1 MGQDYEVIDIDCS
14 LGENSVSQEQFLHA
28 VLRKPEKFK
37 GVPLFADDR
46 KKDPLTD
53 PECSIVPDPLD
64 PQGLTYNLRIS
75 DLNECGVI
83 LKDEFISVRV
93 WFPRLSGVVMMS
105 DQEVIIMC
113 KPPQP
118 TITLNKAAEYASQ
131 IDLLRPPTARVS
143 GVVQESPGNLEY
155 EVALFRETDPDNQD
169 FISNEVPV
177 DQAVPIGTKLQLRA
191 SINTNSS
198 WKYVKLLEVTL
209 SPSSEDAFAGGHITL
224 IESGCRKE
232 EFYSIIP
239 RQPYH
244 PSQELKGEVRL
255 EFEAVLL
262 DVQGEAKR
270 INQLW
275 IHARIKACI
284 TQKDC
289 EPANFGVGQTNI
301 LQPTQNSATKG
312 CRPSRRPT
320 GLVISV
326 GKGESHVTI
335 WIVMLRCLKVM
346 IMVTKVKGVEF
357 CLDVFQ
363 PSGAGRKKRDLVT
376 KDGVTTLLDV
386 EGPTG
391 EAVLVRNPEELV
403 KRESSRQRFFEPAK
417 KRNSGSKS
425 ASIGDNVGVT
435 IILPD
440 DYYKEL
446 KGGQKSDKTS
456 PSGSSLSSVEKTL
469 DCNSFIIVGVS
480 LACSLIVASLLLF
493 YLSLRLYKVSKL
505 YKRQKLDEVVREHRR
520 KYGVQ
525 QQQQQQ
531 QQQQTRLSSHS
542 ESTGL
547 SVHHMT

>member
-131 IDLLRPPTARVS
+131 IPPTARVS

-289 EPANFGVGQTNI
+289 EP
-301 LQPTQNSATKG
+301 
-312 CRPSRRPT
+312 
-320 GLVISV
+320 
-326 GKGESHVTI
+326 
-335 WIVMLRCLKVM
+335 
-346 IMVTKVKGVEF
+346 EF